1 MSGVKTRGIL
11 GVMGHNVQLIIGRGV
26 AVQAFLRQWPGA
38 RAVELRDGWQ
48 AIPVE
53 EPVFAVIEAKAPGA
67 VRPPELDVSPLGLDQ
82 ALAGATEAGGGLAYV
97 ETEYFGGTGGQSA
110 MAFVDGR
117 EAMAPQ
123 RARGGGGAI
132 NQALRAIGV
141 TRSAAS
147 DEFDTIGLGERRSME
162 DYGADGP
169 RRLQVQKEDA
179 PKVEPK
185 RAAPVWIVVVMIL
198 LGIGFGVW
206 MSMAG

>member
-1 MSGVKTRGIL
+1 
-11 GVMGHNVQLIIGRGV
+11 MGHSVQLIIGRGA

-53 EPVFAVIEAKAPGA
+53 EPIYAGIEAKAPGA
-67 VRPPELDVSPLGLDQ
+67 TRPPEMDVSPLGLDL
-82 ALAGATEAGGGLAYV
+82 ALAGATEGGGGLAYV

-123 RARGGGGAI
+123 RARGGGGTI

-141 TRSAAS
+141 TRDAVK
-147 DEFDTIGLGERRSME
+147 DEFDTIGLGERRAME
-162 DYGADGP
+162 DYRPDGP
-169 RRLQVQKEDA
+169 RRFQRQREDEA
-179 PKVEPK
+179 KPEPK
-185 RAAPVWIVVVMIL
+185 SGLPVWVVVL
-198 LGIGFGVW
+198 VVALAIGGGVF
-206 MSMAG
+206 MAVVK

>member
-1 MSGVKTRGIL
+1 
-11 GVMGHNVQLIIGRGV
+11 MGHSVQLIVGRGA

-38 RAVELRDGWQ
+38 RAVELRGGWQ

-53 EPVFAVIEAKAPGA
+53 EPVYAAIEAKAPGA
-67 VRPPELDVSPLGLDQ
+67 TRPPELDVSPLGLDQ

-141 TRSAAS
+141 KRSDAH
-147 DEFDTIGLGERRSME
+147 DEFDTIGLGERRAME
-162 DYGADGP
+162 DYGPDGP
-169 RRLQVQKEDA
+169 RRFQRQREDEA
-179 PKVEPK
+179 QPEPK
-185 RAAPVWIVVVMIL
+185 QGLPIWLVLLVVALAIGGGVWIAV
-198 LGIGFGVW
+198 
-206 MSMAG
+206 AR

>member
-1 MSGVKTRGIL
+1 
-11 GVMGHNVQLIIGRGV
+11 MGHSVQLIVGRGA

-53 EPVFAVIEAKAPGA
+53 EPLYAAIEAKAPGA
-67 VRPPELDVSPLGLDQ
+67 SRPPEMDVSPLGLDL
-82 ALAGATEAGGGLAYV
+82 ALAGATEGGGGLAYV

-123 RARGGGGAI
+123 RARGGGGTI

-141 TRSAAS
+141 KRDVTN

-162 DYGADGP
+162 DYGPDGP
-169 RRLQVQKEDA
+169 RRLQVQREDEA
-179 PKVEPK
+179 KPEPK
-185 RAAPVWIVVVMIL
+185 KSLPVWVVL
-198 LGIGFGVW
+198 LIAAAAVAAGVW
-206 MSMAG
+206 ASVSR

>member
-1 MSGVKTRGIL
+1 
-11 GVMGHNVQLIIGRGV
+11 MGHSVQLIIGRGA

-38 RAVELRDGWQ
+38 RAVDLRDGWQ

-53 EPVFAVIEAKAPGA
+53 EPLYAAIEAKAPGA
-67 VRPPELDVSPLGLDQ
+67 ARPPELDVSPFGLDQ

-123 RARGGGGAI
+123 RARGGGGTI

-141 TRSAAS
+141 KRDAVN
-147 DEFDTIGLGERRSME
+147 DEFDTIGLGERRAME
-162 DYGADGP
+162 DYGPDGP
-169 RRLQVQKEDA
+169 RRLQRQREDEA
-179 PKVEPK
+179 KPEPK
-185 RAAPVWIVVVMIL
+185 QAAPIWVVVVMIL
-198 LGIGFGVW
+198 LGIAFGVW
-206 MSMAG
+206 MSMVG